1 MFEFS
6 FFYFNL
12 KNKMGN
18 SKFKQTQSKKLTDE
32 EFQQISIES
41 GYSVEKIK
49 LYYQSFI
56 ADCPNGKLSK

>member
-1 MFEFS
+1 
-6 FFYFNL
+6 
-12 KNKMGN
+12 MGN